1 MCQAGGEPKKDYQV
15 LLDHARSLFEYH
27 AGQRLN
33 TIQYFFVAYA
43 IFVAAYVSTITA
55 DKQPID
61 PRIQLTLSGLA
72 LIVSLAFFALD
83 LRNQQLVNV
92 DETAL
97 KELQTIIGAQYNL
110 QKFNIAK
117 EWEKRECCIPH
128 FSFVLPSLYFVIVAF
143 SAVVTILNACKV
155 FGAHHP

>member
-110 QKFNIAK
+110 
-117 EWEKRECCIPH
+117 
-128 FSFVLPSLYFVIVAF
+128 
-143 SAVVTILNACKV
+143 
-155 FGAHHP
+155 